1 MSAERRGPAICNAS
15 NQGEG
20 KDEMTKASIELQDLR
35 RRIYVKAK
43 AEPSWRFWGLYVHVC
58 KTETL
63 RAAYEM
69 AKQNDGAP
77 GVDGV
82 TFEVIEAQGVEALL
96 EQLRDELTGRTYR
109 PLPARKREIPKDGG
123 KVRVLSIPA
132 IRDRVV
138 QGALK
143 LILEPVFEADFQP
156 GSFGYRPKRTAH
168 DAIKRV
174 AEAIVHQKTRVLDF
188 DLRAYFDNVRHDRL
202 LEKVARRVDDA
213 DIMHLLKVMLKAS
226 GKRGVPQGGVIS
238 PLLSNVYLNEVDRM
252 LERARDV
259 TRYGKFTPIEYAR
272 FADDLVILIDAHKR
286 HDWLITAVEKR
297 LREEFAKLQ
306 VEINDEKSRIVD
318 LGRGESFGFL
328 GFDFRY
334 LRSLRGA
341 MRPHYTPKL
350 KKRTAL
356 LRELK
361 EVFRR
366 YRSQPV
372 ERVISLINPVLRGWV
387 NYFALGHSSECF
399 SYIKDWVEKKV
410 RRHLAQARKRGGF
423 GWEQWSRPWLY
434 DTLRLFNSYRVRRYG
449 LKAAPA

>member
-1 MSAERRGPAICNAS
+1 
-15 NQGEG
+15 
-20 KDEMTKASIELQDLR
+20 MTKASINLQDLR
-35 RRIYVKAK
+35 RRIYIKAK
-43 AEPSWRFWGLYVHVC
+43 AETTWRFWGLYVHVC
-58 KTETL
+58 KMETL
-63 RAAYEM
+63 SEAYAL
-69 AKQNDGAP
+69 AKDNNGAP
-77 GVDGV
+77 GIDGV
-82 TFEVIEAQGVEALL
+82 TFAALEAQGVATFL
-96 EQLRDELTGRTYR
+96 EQIQDELVQRTYV
-109 PLPARKREIPKDGG
+109 PLPGGKQEIPKDGG
-123 KVRVLSIPA
+123 KIRVLSIPA

-202 LEKVARRVDDA
+202 LEKVAQRVNDA
-213 DIMHLLKVMLKAS
+213 DILHLLKIVLTAS
-226 GKRGVPQGGVIS
+226 GKKGVPQGGVIS
-238 PLLSNVYLNEVDRM
+238 PLLSNLYLNEVDRM

-259 TRYGKFTPIEYAR
+259 TRYGKFTSIEYAR

-286 HDWLITAVEKR
+286 HDWLMGAVEKR

-361 EVFRR
+361 QVFRR

-372 ERVISLINPVLRGWV
+372 ERVISLINPGLRGWG
-387 NYFALGHSSECF
+387 NYFALGHSSEGF
-399 SYIKDWVEKKV
+399 SYSKDWVEKKV

-449 LKAAPA
+449 LKAAPACARP

>member
-1 MSAERRGPAICNAS
+1 VERRGPAICNAS
-15 NQGEG
+15 NTRKG
-20 KDEMTKASIELQDLR
+20 KDEMTKASIDLQDLR

-58 KTETL
+58 KMETL
-63 RAAYEM
+63 REAYKM
-69 AKQNDGAP
+69 ARKNDGAP

-82 TFEVIEAQGVEALL
+82 TFEAIEAQGAEALL
-96 EQLRDELTGRTYR
+96 EQLRDELIGRTYK
-109 PLPARKREIPKDGG
+109 PLPARRQEIPKDGG

-143 LILEPVFEADFQP
+143 LIVEPVFEADFQP

-174 AEAIVHQKTRVLDF
+174 AEAIVQRKTRVLDF
-188 DLRAYFDNVRHDRL
+188 DLRSYFDNVRHDRL
-202 LEKVARRVDDA
+202 LEKVAKRVDDA
-213 DIMHLLKVMLKAS
+213 DIMHLLKVILKAS

-238 PLLSNVYLNEVDRM
+238 PLLSNLYLNEVDRM
-252 LERARDV
+252 LERAKE
-259 TRYGKFTPIEYAR
+259 TTHQGKYTYIEYAR
-272 FADDLVILIDAHKR
+272 FADDLVILVDAYKR
-286 HDWLITAVEKR
+286 HDWLIGAVEKR
-297 LREEFAKLQ
+297 LREEFDKLQ
-306 VEINDEKSRIVD
+306 VEINDEKSRTVD

-334 LRSLRGA
+334 LRSVHSGA
-341 MRPHYTPKL
+341 WRPHYTPKL

-366 YRSQPV
+366 YRSQPI

-387 NYFALGHSSECF
+387 NYFAVGHSSECF
-399 SYIKDWVEKKV
+399 SFIKDWLEKKV
-410 RRHLAQARKRGGF
+410 RRHLAHAQKRKGF
-423 GWEQWSRPWLY
+423 GWKRWNRRWLY
-434 DTLRLFNSYRVRRYG
+434 DTLRLFNGYRVRRDT
-449 LKAAPA
+449 LKVAPAG

>member
-1 MSAERRGPAICNAS
+1 MSAERRGPAICNTS

-20 KDEMTKASIELQDLR
+20 KDEMTKASIGLQDLR

-82 TFEVIEAQGVEALL
+82 TFEALEAQGVEALL
-96 EQLRDELTGRTYR
+96 AQLRDELTGRTYR
-109 PLPARKREIPKDGG
+109 PLPARKHEIPKDGG

-202 LEKVARRVDDA
+202 LEKVAQRVNDA
-213 DIMHLLKVMLKAS
+213 DILHLLKIVLKAS
-226 GKRGVPQGGVIS
+226 GKKGVPQGGVIS
-238 PLLSNVYLNEVDRM
+238 PLLSNIYLNEVDRM

-259 TRYGKFTPIEYAR
+259 TRYGKFTSIEYAR

-286 HDWLITAVEKR
+286 HDWLIAAVEKR

-361 EVFRR
+361 QVFRR

>member
-1 MSAERRGPAICNAS
+1 
-15 NQGEG
+15 
-20 KDEMTKASIELQDLR
+20 MTKASIDLQDLR

-58 KTETL
+58 KMETL
-63 RAAYEM
+63 REAYEI
-69 AKQNDGAP
+69 AKKNDGAA

-82 TFEVIEAQGVEALL
+82 TFEAIEAQGAEALL
-96 EQLRDELTGRTYR
+96 EQLRDELIGRTYK
-109 PLPARKREIPKDGG
+109 PLPARRQEIPKDGG

-143 LILEPVFEADFQP
+143 LIVEPVFEADFQS

-174 AEAIVHQKTRVLDF
+174 AEAIVQRKTRVLDL
-188 DLRAYFDNVRHDRL
+188 DLRSYFDNVRHDRL
-202 LEKVARRVDDA
+202 LEKVAKRVDDA

-238 PLLSNVYLNEVDRM
+238 PLLSNLYLNEVDRM
-252 LERARDV
+252 LERAKE
-259 TRYGKFTPIEYAR
+259 TTHQGKYTYIEYAR
-272 FADDLVILIDAHKR
+272 FADDLVILVDAYKR
-286 HDWLITAVEKR
+286 HDWLIGAVEKR
-297 LREEFAKLQ
+297 LREEFDKLQ
-306 VEINDEKSRIVD
+306 VEINDEKSRTVD

-334 LRSLRGA
+334 LRSVHSGA
-341 MRPHYTPKL
+341 WRPHYTPKL

-366 YRSQPV
+366 HRSQPI

-387 NYFALGHSSECF
+387 NYFAVGHSSECF
-399 SYIKDWVEKKV
+399 SFIKDWMEKKI
-410 RRHLAQARKRGGF
+410 RRHLAHAQKRKGF
-423 GWEQWSRPWLY
+423 GWKRWNRRWLY
-434 DTLRLFNSYRVRRYG
+434 DTLRLFNGYRVRRDT
-449 LKAAPA
+449 LKVAPAG